1 MDSKVQGKARHGIR
15 KLSCEGESLSANLDD
30 VESFKIR
37 LSNIIEEEGYTMH
50 QLFNCDETGLN
61 WKILQDATLADGNER
76 SARGFKVSKERVILL
91 ATANASSDF
100 RLPLVVIHKYINP
113 RALKCD
119 FASRLL
125 WTEKSLD
132 G

>member
-15 KLSCEGESLSANLDD
+15 KLSCEGESFSANLDD
-30 VESFKIR
+30 LEAFKIR

-76 SARGFKVSKERVILL
+76 SARGFKK
-91 ATANASSDF
+91 
-100 RLPLVVIHKYINP
+100 PLMGYHM
-113 RALKCD
+113 
-119 FASRLL
+119 
-125 WTEKSLD
+125 TSL
-132 G
+132 